1 MLTLT
6 DSAATEIRTITESPE
21 IPDEAGVRIATTPDG
36 AGLTLSLAAS
46 PTEGDA
52 VVEDHGARVFLEP
65 TAAGLLDDKSLD
77 AVRDPADAEGQVQ
90 FAIAEQ
96 PG

>member
-6 DSAATEIRTITESPE
+6 DSAATEIRTITAAPE
-21 IPDEAGVRIATTPDG
+21 IPDDAGVRIATTPDG

-46 PTEGDA
+46 PVDGDA
-52 VVEDHGARVFLEP
+52 VVEDNGARVFLEP

-77 AVRDPADAEGQVQ
+77 AVRDPSDAAAPVQ

-96 PG
+96 VG